1 MKLLNKILFSKR
13 SRTKEVLILKRYAS
27 PNKTLEIGAISKA
40 NSIYFPNLTTLN
52 TAPYEGVDVVADAE
66 NLSKAISDEAYEIVL
81 CLSVLEHTMH
91 PQQAINEIWRIL
103 KKEGLLILS
112 VPFIMPLHEVPEDY
126 WRFTKYGLKQLVQE
140 KFSTIELIE
149 NMNTMESLGYILHRL
164 FMQSRVMNSRILTFP
179 FFLLAKICYLF
190 KSIITKEYGS
200 IINKSPEKDIL
211 ANSYF
216 FIGKKEVP
224 VVHTSQ

>member
-179 FFLLAKICYLF
+179 FFLLGKSVICSKVLSPRNMDQSLISLLKKIFWLTAI
-190 KSIITKEYGS
+190 SLL
-200 IINKSPEKDIL
+200 EK
-211 ANSYF
+211 
-216 FIGKKEVP
+216 KKCP
-224 VVHTSQ
+224 